1 MSLLR
6 QFFNVLSLRER
17 YLLALFIWA
26 LLFMWAVFLLQSA
39 QSSWERFSRNKEIL
53 GYYEET
59 LELSD
64 AAEQLLRTARQGLDS
79 SKTFSAAQLVGRL
92 DSIARD
98 NEVSSFDISTP
109 STIESQLFTFNN
121 VRFSIKRS
129 RIEELIRFEQAVKA
143 YSPYIALSNF
153 QIDANNRDPRYLDA
167 TLELVSFELKEEALN
182 E

>member
-1 MSLLR
+1 MVTR
-6 QFFNVLSLRER
+6 QIFNFLSLRER
-17 YLLALFIWA
+17 YLLAAFIWA
-26 LLFMWAVFLLQSA
+26 LLLMWGVFLVQSA
-39 QSSWERFSRNKEIL
+39 QTTWRSFKKSKGDLNQ
-53 GYYEET
+53 YEET
-59 LELSD
+59 LGLAD
-64 AAEQLLRTARQGLDS
+64 AAEQLLRNARQGLDS

-92 DSIARD
+92 DSLARE
-98 NEVSSFDISTP
+98 NKVSSFDLSTP

-121 VRFSIKRS
+121 VRLSIKRS

-153 QIDANNRDPRYLDA
+153 QITANKRDPRFLDA